1 MKKFFIISFVLI
13 FFSLA
18 IRAQEIISELQENPV
33 IRAEYERMRAD
44 GTRETAEDPA
54 PVLLPF
60 FDDFS
65 GDGIYPDSKKWIGEE
80 AFLNTNYGYRMANI
94 GAVTLDAIDSRG
106 LLHANASHFP
116 FQADSLTSRPIRLD
130 SIFLP
135 TPRKITVADS
145 IYFSFYYQPQGRA
158 SQAPE
163 STDSLI
169 LQFGYTTG
177 DSVFA
182 NYYDSIWVQLSDYI
196 HPEDTIY
203 PGDTIFSPAG
213 CADVFVIADN
223 YYYYNDLIR
232 MPCDSVFLPEFRWRR
247 IWSASGM
254 TLAEF
259 YEKYNTYS
267 KQVMI
272 PITDSTRYFKND
284 FSFRFINYASLAS
297 ENNPSWRGN
306 CDQWNIDY
314 VYLNINRSYRDTVY
328 RQVSFVERP
337 PSMLK
342 RYEAMPYN
350 QYTNNPGNEMKNE
363 LELVI
368 TNLDSTIFNSTYYYV
383 VNRTEGDFQYIYPGG
398 NCNLFPFNLNG
409 YQNCIACAQHA
420 CPPVNFVFPL
430 DVTDSAEFTVRHII
444 IGDIT
449 PTDTVSDTIYYAQ
462 KFFNYYAYDDGTPEA
477 GYGLNLT
484 PSGAMLAYRFSL
496 NVKDTLRAIQMYF
509 NRTQNDANVKF
520 FDLMVWQDNNG
531 KPGEVIYSQLDEKVE
546 FSSELLGFHT
556 YMLDEPIL
564 VNGTFYIG
572 WHQQTPDNLNL
583 GYDRYNNAQQQI
595 FYNTSGE
602 WLQSINTGALMMRP
616 ILGKPFDISS
626 VPDERTVANRIT
638 VYPNPLNG
646 TRISFKGDR
655 ILLEDYHGLSISVI
669 NSMGA
674 EILRMPFSNP
684 TDIGPL
690 SPGLYLIA
698 IKDANGRMVAVTRLI
713 KN

>member
-1 MKKFFIISFVLI
+1 
-13 FFSLA
+13 
-18 IRAQEIISELQENPV
+18 
-33 IRAEYERMRAD
+33 
-44 GTRETAEDPA
+44 
-54 PVLLPF
+54 
-60 FDDFS
+60 
-65 GDGIYPDSKKWIGEE
+65 
-80 AFLNTNYGYRMANI
+80 
-94 GAVTLDAIDSRG
+94 
-106 LLHANASHFP
+106 
-116 FQADSLTSRPIRLD
+116 
-130 SIFLP
+130 
-135 TPRKITVADS
+135 
-145 IYFSFYYQPQGRA
+145 
-158 SQAPE
+158 
-163 STDSLI
+163 
-169 LQFGYTTG
+169 
-177 DSVFA
+177 
-182 NYYDSIWVQLSDYI
+182 
-196 HPEDTIY
+196 
-203 PGDTIFSPAG
+203 
-213 CADVFVIADN
+213 
-223 YYYYNDLIR
+223 
-232 MPCDSVFLPEFRWRR
+232 
-247 IWSASGM
+247 
-254 TLAEF
+254 
-259 YEKYNTYS
+259 
-267 KQVMI
+267 
-272 PITDSTRYFKND
+272 
-284 FSFRFINYASLAS
+284 
-297 ENNPSWRGN
+297 
-306 CDQWNIDY
+306 
-314 VYLNINRSYRDTVY
+314 
-328 RQVSFVERP
+328 
-337 PSMLK
+337 
-342 RYEAMPYN
+342 
-350 QYTNNPGNEMKNE
+350 MKNE

-484 PSGAMLAYRFSL
+484 PSGAKLAYRFTL

-509 NRTQNDANVKF
+509 NHTQNDANVKF

-572 WHQQTPDNLNL
+572 WQQQTPDNLNL

-616 ILGKPFDISS
+616 ILGKPFDLSS
-626 VPDERTVANRIT
+626 VPDNKTFENRIT

-655 ILLEDYHGLSISVI
+655 ILTEDYHGLSISVI
-669 NSMGA
+669 NSLGT
-674 EILRMPFSNP
+674 EIVRMPFSNP
-684 TDIGPL
+684 ADTGPL

-698 IKDANGRMVAVTRLI
+698 IKDENGRIVSVSRLI